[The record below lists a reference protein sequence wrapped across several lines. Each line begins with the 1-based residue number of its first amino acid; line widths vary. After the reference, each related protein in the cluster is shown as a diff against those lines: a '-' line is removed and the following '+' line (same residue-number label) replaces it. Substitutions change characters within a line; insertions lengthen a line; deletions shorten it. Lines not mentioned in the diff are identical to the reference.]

1 MVKSNEQETL
11 LKVAV
16 DIWNRSLDETV
27 HIKRKQKMKM
37 IYTIFKL
44 IIQTMAKAGEMEAT
58 AYRIASKSLLLS
70 KRDWSYQEI
79 LLIQ

>member
-1 MVKSNEQETL
+1 MVKSDEQETL
-11 LKVAV
+11 LKIAV

-27 HIKRKQKMKM
+27 HIKRKQKMNM
-37 IYTIFKL
+37 IYRIFKL

-58 AYRIASKSLLLS
+58 AYRIASKSSRLS

>member
-1 MVKSNEQETL
+1 
-11 LKVAV
+11 
-16 DIWNRSLDETV
+16 
-27 HIKRKQKMKM
+27 MKM

-70 KRDWSYQEI
+70 KRD
-79 LLIQ
+79 